1 MLTARKI
8 AQIGT
13 FPRRWCGTG
22 PAGAIGG
29 AAVPYLGRRRRRI
42 GFSSRY
48 TTNGRRGDPPTVVV
62 GWLGRVALRWR
73 SARLLAGKR
82 HGVPFRRGRHLCV
95 SRARGECNTCR
106 ALFSF
111 HRWLTHHTTSTP
123 VFFSS
128 TNKQHRRTPC
138 LRQHCRCQRCRQDHP
153 GHWCRCRRSG
163 EFHRRWFLAGRMPV
177 RWDGVIRRAN
187 GTHTAQPHTVGEFC
201 GCRCCVGCGSQ
212 HSVRWPS
219 LPKPRAGVGSTF
231 QVVEERSAAEC
242 VTAAVLPR

>member
-22 PAGAIGG
+22 PAGAIAG

-82 HGVPFRRGRHLCV
+82 NGAPFRRGRHVCYAC
-95 SRARGECNTCR
+95 SRRMQHMSC
-106 ALFSF
+106 SF
-111 HRWLTHHTTSTP
+111 FISSLAHPPYHFYSR
-123 VFFSS
+123 FFSS

-163 EFHRRWFLAGRMPV
+163 EFHRRGRGWSKLFWVGM
-177 RWDGVIRRAN
+177 IRRTN

-219 LPKPRAGVGSTF
+219 LSKPHTGVGSTF
-231 QVVEERSAAEC
+231 QVVGERSAAEC
-242 VTAAVLPR
+242 VTAAVFPR